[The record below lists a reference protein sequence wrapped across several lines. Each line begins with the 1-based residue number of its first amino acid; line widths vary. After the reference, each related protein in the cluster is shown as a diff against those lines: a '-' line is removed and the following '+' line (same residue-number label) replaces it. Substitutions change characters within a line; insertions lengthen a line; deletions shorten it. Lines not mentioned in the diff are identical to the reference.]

1 MFENKDRKRDLE
13 NKGKL
18 KRMDKHEI

>member
-1 MFENKDRKRDLE
+1 ME

-18 KRMDKHEI
+18 KEY